1 MLIRM
6 ASLSEKTGDKALKV
20 IGRDHHQHLLDE
32 DKDYMIV
39 FWDKNRQGK
48 TNRQAVLEV
57 DRGLNTI
64 RDVGLTQ
71 IDNDLE

>member
-1 MLIRM
+1 
-6 ASLSEKTGDKALKV
+6 
-20 IGRDHHQHLLDE
+20 
-32 DKDYMIV
+32 MIV